1 MLLSKLVQALFFVCK
16 CIYSLNGTSITTVYD
31 DGNILEYIYK
41 HVIIMCIYLIK
52 LCIYIHVYTGNISVV
67 YTYLGDIKAQGA
79 GCSIIR
85 KYEYRYEMF
94 RFCRV
99 LIDHAL
105 ML

>member
-1 MLLSKLVQALFFVCK
+1 MYLFN
-16 CIYSLNGTSITTVYD
+16 STL
-31 DGNILEYIYK
+31 YIY
-41 HVIIMCIYLIK
+41 
-52 LCIYIHVYTGNISVV
+52 VYTGNISVV
-67 YTYLGDIKAQGA
+67 YTYLGGIKAQGA